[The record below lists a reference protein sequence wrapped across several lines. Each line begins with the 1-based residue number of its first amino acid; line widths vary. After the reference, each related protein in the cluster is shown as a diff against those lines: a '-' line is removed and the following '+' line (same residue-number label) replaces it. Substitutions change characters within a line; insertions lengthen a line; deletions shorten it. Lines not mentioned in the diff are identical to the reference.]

1 MGNTTASKDSPFYPY
16 EKIQDYSGYAGIE
29 AIPRKIITYLC
40 DLPLAGYTPP
50 DNNAFPRCRFMKYL
64 VHDGGNPLAEKLPTP
79 QEKTALIFKPDC
91 ITGKSGKGYRLFPLS
106 YNPQAQTEAA
116 TSVRCYMGRTVAT
129 DVYTSQLSVV
139 FEILTSYAY
148 DTNLVTEVYSRS
160 YAIEQAIL
168 ESLCGVNMAG
178 VGTFYFDRRQHPDCG
193 SYPIDDGTGTNVGRR
208 LTIGLSYTD
217 SEVGIWTT

>member
-1 MGNTTASKDSPFYPY
+1 MGKITAPTDSPFYPY
-16 EKIQDYSGYAGIE
+16 EKVQDYAGYAGIE

-40 DLPLAGYTPP
+40 DLPLEGYDPA

-64 VHDGGNPLAEKLPTP
+64 FYDGGNPLAERLPGAR
-79 QEKTALIFKPDC
+79 EKTALIYKPDC
-91 ITGKSGKGYRLFPLS
+91 PTGKSGKGYRLFPLA
-106 YNPQAQTEAA
+106 YNPQSQTEGT
-116 TSVRCYMGRTVAT
+116 TSVRCYMGRTVAS

-178 VGTFYFDRRQHPDCG
+178 IGTFYFDRRQHPDCG
-193 SYPIDDGTGTNVGRR
+193 SYPIDDGTGMNVGRR
-208 LTIGLSYTD
+208 LTLGLSYTD
-217 SEVGIWTT
+217 SEVGRWTS